1 MRVFV
6 TLCSVL
12 LAFAIPLSVELDEV
26 DPYSVEFVR
35 SALRLHSQGIYF
47 SVVEKNIPRRGDQ
60 ISIALLKIFT
70 DDELSTP
77 EIVRSFLP
85 LIRQSFSQP
94 EAISMGIDKKPR
106 VALFLLDY
114 LQRNISDAQT
124 QRDIHETIK
133 FVQEKAAL
141 N

>member
-12 LAFAIPLSVELDEV
+12 LTFAIPLNGQLNEA
-26 DPYSVEFVR
+26 DPYSIDFVHK
-35 SALRLHSQGIYF
+35 ALSLHSQGMYVSF
-47 SVVEKNIPRRGDQ
+47 VEKNIPRRGDQ

-70 DDELSTP
+70 DVELSTP

-106 VALFLLDY
+106 VALFLLNY
-114 LQRNISDAQT
+114 LQRNISDTQT
-124 QRDIHETIK
+124 QRHIEETIK
-133 FVQEKAAL
+133 FLQEKAAP

>member
-12 LAFAIPLSVELDEV
+12 LTFAIPLNGQLNEA
-26 DPYSVEFVR
+26 DPYSIDFVHK
-35 SALRLHSQGIYF
+35 ALSLHSQGIYVSF
-47 SVVEKNIPRRGDQ
+47 VEKNIPRRGDQ

-70 DDELSTP
+70 DVELSTP

-85 LIRQSFSQP
+85 LIQQSFSQP
-94 EAISMGIDKKPR
+94 EAISMDIDKKPR
-106 VALFLLDY
+106 VALFLLNY
-114 LQRNISDAQT
+114 LQRNISDTQT
-124 QRDIHETIK
+124 QRHIEETIK
-133 FVQEKAAL
+133 FLQEKAAP

>member
-1 MRVFV
+1 MRAFV

-12 LAFAIPLSVELDEV
+12 LTFAIPLSIQLDEA
-26 DPYSVEFVR
+26 DPYSINFVH
-35 SALRLHSQGIYF
+35 SALSLHSQGIYF

-70 DDELSTP
+70 DDELSNPRT
-77 EIVRSFLP
+77 VRTFLP

-94 EAISMGIDKKPR
+94 EAISKGIDKKPR

-124 QRDIHETIK
+124 QRDIQETIK

>member
-12 LAFAIPLSVELDEV
+12 LTFAIPLSVQLDEA

-70 DDELSTP
+70 DNELSTP

-94 EAISMGIDKKPR
+94 EAISMDIDKKPR
-106 VALFLLDY
+106 VALFLLNY
-114 LQRNISDAQT
+114 LQRNISDTQT
-124 QRDIHETIK
+124 QRDIEETIR
-133 FVQEKAAL
+133 FVQEKAAP

>member
-1 MRVFV
+1 MRAFV

-12 LAFAIPLSVELDEV
+12 LTFAIPLSVQLDEA
-26 DPYSVEFVR
+26 DPYSINFVQR
-35 SALRLHSQGIYF
+35 ALSLHSQGIYF

-70 DDELSTP
+70 DDELSNPQT
-77 EIVRSFLP
+77 VRTFLP
-85 LIRQSFSQP
+85 LIQQSFSQP
-94 EAISMGIDKKPR
+94 EAISMDIDKKPR

-124 QRDIHETIK
+124 KRDIQETIK

>member
-12 LAFAIPLSVELDEV
+12 LTFAIPLNGQLNEA
-26 DPYSVEFVR
+26 DPYSIDFVHK
-35 SALRLHSQGIYF
+35 ALSLHSQGIYF

-70 DDELSTP
+70 DVELSTP

-85 LIRQSFSQP
+85 LIQQSFSQP
-94 EAISMGIDKKPR
+94 EAISMDIDKKPR
-106 VALFLLDY
+106 VALFLLNY
-114 LQRNISDAQT
+114 LQRNISDTQT
-124 QRDIHETIK
+124 QRHIEETIK
-133 FVQEKAAL
+133 FLQEKAAP

>member
-94 EAISMGIDKKPR
+94 EAISMDIDKKPR

-124 QRDIHETIK
+124 QRDIQETIK
-133 FVQEKAAL
+133 FVQEKAAP

>member
-12 LAFAIPLSVELDEV
+12 LTFAIPLNGQSNEA
-26 DPYSVEFVR
+26 DPYSIDFVHK
-35 SALRLHSQGIYF
+35 ALSLHSQGIYVSF
-47 SVVEKNIPRRGDQ
+47 VEKNIPRRGDQ

-70 DDELSTP
+70 DNELSTP

-94 EAISMGIDKKPR
+94 EAISMDIDKKPR
-106 VALFLLDY
+106 VALFLLNY
-114 LQRNISDAQT
+114 LQRNISDTQT
-124 QRDIHETIK
+124 QRHIEETIK
-133 FVQEKAAL
+133 FLQEKAAP